1 MNPALIH
8 KIAEKGKEIQATEK
22 KIIGKMMP
30 IVIVTLSIILIFV
43 FGKKVVERI
52 KENRQ
57 DKKGGSEINQWINRI
72 QVAIH
77 GSWTEDE
84 EAAYQV
90 AKEIQTRKM
99 FEKTNIAYKNKY
111 QITLEDELVKYF
123 NNNELYKFYSYIK

>member
-1 MNPALIH
+1 MNPALIPV
-8 KIAEKGKEIQATEK
+8 IAEKGKEIQTKEK
-22 KIIGKMMP
+22 KIIGK
-30 IVIVTLSIILIFV
+30 IATVVIVVLGIILIFV

-57 DKKGGSEINQWINRI
+57 DRKGGSDINQWINRI

-84 EAAYQV
+84 EAAYEV
-90 AKEIQTRKM
+90 AKEIGTRKM

-111 QITLEDELVKYF
+111 QITLEDDLVKYF
-123 NNNELYKFYSYIK
+123 NNNELAKFYSYIK